1 MLVRASADRPA
12 GRRYGGRVPRLILI
26 NGAPGSGKST
36 LARRLVEATHLS
48 LLLEI
53 DTIRGHLG
61 RWADDP
67 AASGVAARRLAIA
80 AAGVHLD
87 AGHDV
92 VVPQFLG
99 RVAFIEQ
106 LERAAAEHGSE
117 FIEIALVS
125 SAEDA
130 SRRFQARHASVDQ
143 NHADARL
150 LQSLPGADSIE
161 TMYERMLAMLG
172 TRPHVRY
179 VRTVDGAID
188 ATFEALL
195 SALT

>member
-1 MLVRASADRPA
+1 M
-12 GRRYGGRVPRLILI
+12 PRLILI

-36 LARRLVEATHLS
+36 LARCLVDRTHLS

-53 DTIRGHLG
+53 DSIRAHLG

-67 AASGVAARRLAIA
+67 GASGIVARRLAIA
-80 AAGVHLD
+80 AAAVHLD
-87 AGHDV
+87 SGHDV

-106 LERAAAEHGSE
+106 LARLAAEHGSE

-130 SRRFQARHASVDQ
+130 ARRFDARHASADQ

-150 LQSLPGADSIE
+150 LQSRPGADSVQS
-161 TMYERMLAMLG
+161 MYEGMIALLS

-179 VRTVDGAID
+179 VRTVDGAIEE
-188 ATFEALL
+188 TFEALL
-195 SALT
+195 EALA